1 MPRTA
6 RRTSDIYIA
15 TREFHHELDGF
26 PDIVRRGELVRQGH
40 ELLRCYPEFF
50 EPIENG
56 VKYDVEQATAAPG
69 ELRGEPVRR

>member
-6 RRTSDIYIA
+6 RRTSDIFIA

-50 EPIENG
+50 EPVENG

-69 ELRGEPVRR
+69 ELRGR